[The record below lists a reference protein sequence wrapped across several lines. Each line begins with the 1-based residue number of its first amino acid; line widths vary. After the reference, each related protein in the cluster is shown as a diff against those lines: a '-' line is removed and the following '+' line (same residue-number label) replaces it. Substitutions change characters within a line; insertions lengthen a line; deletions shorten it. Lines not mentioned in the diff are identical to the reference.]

1 MSQQARSL
9 LSLSVVATTLITQ
22 YRGVT
27 YAGGQVAA
35 ANVKCIGISERPI
48 TAIGEVALVTTK
60 GTAIAEAGAAITVGA
75 ALAFDATGRVIT
87 ASAFAIAAPTITPA
101 LGTLVIA
108 SGATAVTSTA
118 ANGAIISGAPT
129 ATSSAPVATGG
140 DLPQYIVGY
149 ALQAASAA
157 GDLIE
162 ILMN

>member
-35 ANVKCIGISERPI
+35 ANAKCIGISERPI
-48 TAIGEVALVTTK
+48 TAIGEVALVTAK
-60 GTAIAEAGAAITVGA
+60 GTAIAEAGAAITVGT

-87 ASAFAIAAPTITPA
+87 AAAFAIAV
-101 LGTLVIA
+101 GTLAVS
-108 SGATAVTSTA
+108 SGATAVTASV
-118 ANGAIISGAPT
+118 ANGAGSITGVPT
-129 ATSSAPVATGG
+129 ATGG